1 MSKAR
6 KKRKIERAIKQEAEI
21 RKNVREKIK
30 QGKIKTKS
38 KKKVVI
44 SIIIAIVVIAAA
56 LIIIFVKSGGNTIG
70 NNIVPNNGGNI
81 NPNAG
86 NDNSAIDNSA
96 VINTKEAA
104 LAKCLTEKGVIFYG
118 ASWCPHCANQKKA
131 FGDGAKYLPYVEC
144 TDVALQQ
151 KCVDAEVT
159 SIPDWRI
166 NGQKYLGERSLEN
179 LASYSGCVY

>member
-6 KKRKIERAIKQEAEI
+6 KKRNIERAIKQEAEI

-38 KKKVVI
+38 KKKLII
-44 SIIIAIVVIAAA
+44 SIIIAIAVIAAA
-56 LIIIFVKSGGNTIG
+56 LVITFVKSGGNTIG

-86 NDNSAIDNSA
+86 NDNSII
-96 VINTKEAA
+96 INTKEAA

-166 NGQKYLGERSLEN
+166 NGQQYLGEQSLEN
-179 LASYSGCVY
+179 LAAYSGCVY